1 MKRFNLSKS
10 ITSIEHRSCIDSLIS
25 NKMIWNLS
33 QCSSIR
39 INTLNKIESFYWN
52 NNRFTNILTRIRAR
66 NIFRFFNSSNIT
78 YINSFT
84 ASFKIIRSIKC
95 DLTTRSSFEN
105 KIYYTRTDFFLRTKL
120 IILIDFRNLTS

>member
-25 NKMIWNLS
+25 NKMIRNLS

-52 NNRFTNILTRIRAR
+52 NNRFTNILTRIRTR
-66 NIFRFFNSSNIT
+66 NIFRFFNSSNIA

-84 ASFKIIRSIKC
+84 TSFKIIRSIKGNFI
-95 DLTTRSSFEN
+95 TRSNFEN
-105 KIYYTRTDFFLRTKL
+105 KIHYTRADFFLRTNL
-120 IILIDFRNLTS
+120 IILIDFRNFTS